1 MAALIWLRYH
11 LFINRIRQRK
21 IWYATL
27 CLMFLGLI
35 FFGSSLFGAL
45 FYAIQGLLCVGDPLL
60 FREVV
65 HLLCLGIFLV
75 WIFLGVFWGMSSPD
89 VSYLSR
95 LVRFP
100 LSFRQLYGASV
111 LSGLFGYWIVV
122 FGPVFVWLAIG
133 LKMTGNLMTMALSLF
148 SIILF
153 VGATHLLV
161 YVLCLWLGVSMRF
174 LSAKRLLSVF
184 LLGVVLAFLTV
195 AAILCITYVD
205 RIQTLSDLLLSP
217 RLSRYLVFAPSGLF
231 AELLLSIAN
240 GRYAPSFPI
249 SVSGLLIYLG
259 LGWWAGDR
267 LLRWMLFER
276 SFKPQEADIRR
287 SNLFEELCNLLKVLI
302 PSSYLPVMV
311 KDILYLI
318 RSTRVR

>member
-1 MAALIWLRYH
+1 
-11 LFINRIRQRK
+11 
-21 IWYATL
+21 
-27 CLMFLGLI
+27 
-35 FFGSSLFGAL
+35 
-45 FYAIQGLLCVGDPLL
+45 
-60 FREVV
+60 
-65 HLLCLGIFLV
+65 
-75 WIFLGVFWGMSSPD
+75 
-89 VSYLSR
+89 
-95 LVRFP
+95 
-100 LSFRQLYGASV
+100 
-111 LSGLFGYWIVV
+111 
-122 FGPVFVWLAIG
+122 
-133 LKMTGNLMTMALSLF
+133 
-148 SIILF
+148 
-153 VGATHLLV
+153 
-161 YVLCLWLGVSMRF
+161 MRF

-318 RSTRVR
+318 RSTRVKVTLIVTASWAVAVPSVYMASKSSVTFKTW